1 MARAGYQLNFQMIT
15 DTLGRQTAKCM
26 IQRLD
31 RHHREL
37 VGNRAL
43 GRGQP
48 TQLRMKLERP
58 PDLGIALRLPRLLRG
73 FTRAC
78 PQARRNSDNLSWE
91 LETAIGLR
99 HDHRQISRFRR
110 RLSPAQKM
118 LLTTQL
124 VWAVGIQPGGTS

>member
-31 RHHREL
+31 PHHREL

-58 PDLGIALRLPRLLRG
+58 PDLGIALRVAEVAPGFYQSLP
-73 FTRAC
+73 
-78 PQARRNSDNLSWE
+78 
-91 LETAIGLR
+91 
-99 HDHRQISRFRR
+99 
-110 RLSPAQKM
+110 
-118 LLTTQL
+118 
-124 VWAVGIQPGGTS
+124 PGTP